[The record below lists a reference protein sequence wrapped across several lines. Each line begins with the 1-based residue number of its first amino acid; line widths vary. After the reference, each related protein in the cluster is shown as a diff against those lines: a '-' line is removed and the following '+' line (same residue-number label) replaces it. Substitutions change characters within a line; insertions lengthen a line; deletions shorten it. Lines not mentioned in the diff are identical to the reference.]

1 MLIWKY
7 CQSILITQKRKL
19 SEINSNEF
27 DMVSMFVIKLFN
39 KTQFFSHDHNH
50 YFIDKHRFAWW
61 HKSDV
66 LTEYKGN
73 AEKLIHSTS
82 QVLFISFQFDFFI
95 LNFFNKIY
103 KVNEINKSVEIT
115 ITNKFLTKSLPG
127 CNGMFVIQWL
137 RHVYIFKLTLVLIL
151 SVAQLKWFCFWLLL
165 LILIKRLDWIWQVI
179 ATE

>member
-19 SEINSNEF
+19 SENNSNEF
-27 DMVSMFVIKLFN
+27 DMVSMLVIKLFN

-82 QVLFISFQFDFFI
+82 QVLFISFQFDFFHSKFFQQVQFATN
-95 LNFFNKIY
+95 LNLTSLM
-103 KVNEINKSVEIT
+103 KS
-115 ITNKFLTKSLPG
+115 TNHDQLKAQLQTSFWQI
-127 CNGMFVIQWL
+127 MFVIQWL
-137 RHVYIFKLTLVLIL
+137 RHVYIFKFVNSCLNFIFGSIKMV
-151 SVAQLKWFCFWLLL
+151 FDCCCYFWSN
-165 LILIKRLDWIWQVI
+165 D
-179 ATE
+179 